1 MTLKEI
7 VTSKNIFQGLK
18 FDRIYFRRNVE
29 ILSQINGNLIFET
42 YLYAWDTKNITYK
55 IKVKV
60 ILRVPNDNSVQTT
73 YKNQAILDDGICYQ
87 DYLDMIPLSSV
98 QSIKNE
104 QFLKIWINKISS
116 WQPFYLMV

>member
-29 ILSQINGNLIFET
+29 ILSQTNGNLIFET
-42 YLYAWDTKNITYK
+42 YLYAGDTKNITYK

-104 QFLKIWINKISS
+104 QFLKI
-116 WQPFYLMV
+116 

>member
-1 MTLKEI
+1 MILEEI

-18 FDRIYFRRNVE
+18 FDKIYFRRNVE

-42 YLYAWDTKNITYK
+42 YLYAGDTKNITHK

-60 ILRVPNDNSVQTT
+60 ILRVLNDNSVQTI
-73 YKNQAILDDGICYQ
+73 YKNQAILDSGIFYQ

-104 QFLKIWINKISS
+104 QFLKI
-116 WQPFYLMV
+116 